1 MKYFRNN
8 ILKIKLKSLF
18 LVTAVS
24 FILAVL
30 LKPQFFLQTKI
41 VNLILKDLAFE
52 LKNIEVQGNYFIQ
65 KAEIIKDIKFIN
77 CENIFCLDLKNSK
90 ENIEKNNWIKSV
102 QLRLILPSQL
112 KIIIQEEKP
121 YFVYKNN
128 KKIALLNKN
137 GYEIDTLDH
146 INKEFKN
153 LVVLTGEGAI
163 DNISNL
169 LNILALNNTISE
181 KVTEARLIANRR
193 WSLKYLKNTIIDLPE
208 SNPEKAFFK
217 VAELDKKY
225 GLLLNKIKKID
236 LRVNDRMII
245 QLETLVL
252 LEKDKNI

>member
-8 ILKIKLKSLF
+8 RLKIKLKSLF
-18 LVTAVS
+18 LVISVS
-24 FILAVL
+24 FILALL

-41 VNLILKDLAFE
+41 VNLILKDLGFE

-65 KAEIIKDIKFIN
+65 KSEIIKDIKFIN
-77 CENIFCLDLKNSK
+77 CENLFCLDLKNSK

-102 QLRLILPSQL
+102 QLRLTLPSQL

-128 KKIALLNKN
+128 KKMALLNKN

-146 INKEFKN
+146 INKEYKN

-193 WSLKYLKNTIIDLPE
+193 WSLKYLNNTIIELPE
-208 SNPEKAFFK
+208 NNPEKAFYK
-217 VAELDKKY
+217 VAELDRKY
-225 GLLLNKIKKID
+225 GLLLNKLKKID

-252 LEKDKNI
+252 PEKDNNI

>member
-1 MKYFRNN
+1 MKYFRSNT
-8 ILKIKLKSLF
+8 LKIRFKSFF
-18 LVTAVS
+18 LVLSVS
-24 FILAVL
+24 FVLAIL
-30 LKPQFFLQTKI
+30 LKPQFFLQTKV
-41 VNLILKDLAFE
+41 VNLIFKDLGFE
-52 LKNIEVQGNYFIQ
+52 LRNIEVQGNNFIQ
-65 KAEIIKDIKFIN
+65 KSEIIKNINFIN
-77 CENIFCLDLKNSK
+77 CENLFCLDLKNSK
-90 ENIEKNNWIKSV
+90 ENIEKNNWIKSA

-112 KIIIQEEKP
+112 KIIVQEEKP
-121 YFVYKNN
+121 YFVYKND

-137 GYEIDTLDH
+137 GEEIARLDH

-163 DNISNL
+163 ENISNL

-208 SNPEKAFFK
+208 SNPEKAFYK

-225 GLLLNKIKKID
+225 GLLLNKLKKID

-252 LEKDKNI
+252 PEMDNNI

>member
-1 MKYFRNN
+1 MKYFKNY

-18 LVTAVS
+18 LVLSVS
-24 FILAVL
+24 FILALL

-41 VNLILKDLAFE
+41 VNLILKDLGFE
-52 LKNIEVQGNYFIQ
+52 LRNIEVQGNYFVQ
-65 KAEIIKDIKFIN
+65 KSEIIKDIKFIN
-77 CENIFCLDLKNSK
+77 CENLFCLELKNSK

-102 QLRLILPSQL
+102 QLRIIVPSQL
-112 KIIIQEEKP
+112 KIIVQEEKP
-121 YFVYKNN
+121 YFVYKND

-137 GYEIDTLDH
+137 GDEIDRLDQ
-146 INKEFKN
+146 ITKDFKD
-153 LVVLTGEGAI
+153 LVVLSGEGAI

-208 SNPEKAFFK
+208 RNPEKAFYK

-225 GLLLNKIKKID
+225 GLLLNKLKKID

-252 LEKDKNI
+252 PEKDNNI

>member
-8 ILKIKLKSLF
+8 ILKIKLKSFF
-18 LVTAVS
+18 LVLSVS
-24 FILAVL
+24 FVLAILF
-30 LKPQFFLQTKI
+30 KPQFFLQTKV
-41 VNLILKDLAFE
+41 VNFIFKDLGFE
-52 LKNIEVQGNYFIQ
+52 LKNIDIQGNNFI
-65 KAEIIKDIKFIN
+65 KKSEIIKDIKFIN
-77 CENIFCLDLKNSK
+77 CENLFCLDLKNSK
-90 ENIEKNNWIKSV
+90 KNIENNNWIKSV
-102 QLRLILPSQL
+102 QLRLILPSEL
-112 KIIIQEEKP
+112 KIIVQEEKP
-121 YFVYKNN
+121 YFIYKND

-137 GYEIDTLDH
+137 GDEIDRLDY

-153 LVVLTGEGAI
+153 LVILSGEGVI

-169 LNILALNNTISE
+169 LNILALNKTISE

-225 GLLLNKIKKID
+225 GLLLNKLKKID

-252 LEKDKNI
+252 PEKDNNI